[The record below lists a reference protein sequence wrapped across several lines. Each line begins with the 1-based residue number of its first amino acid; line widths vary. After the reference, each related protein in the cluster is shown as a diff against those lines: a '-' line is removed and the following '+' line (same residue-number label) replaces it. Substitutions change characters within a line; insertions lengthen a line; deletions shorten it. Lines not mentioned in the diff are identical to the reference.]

1 MLKVDTM
8 INAIFSTLPFGVC
21 LYWSAIFLRK
31 YRTADPAK
39 RLLTRFML
47 VCTMLYFSHAVYF
60 NRHIPLFS
68 VIESIYA
75 FCTLAVYPLYY
86 LYICR
91 LTDAKPLRLRNY
103 WVLLPALVVSLT
115 SALLYIAMGSERIPF
130 VESCFYKHAL
140 SPGTCQAIAKAQCV
154 RLLLMKIIFAVQLV
168 PVCYFGFKK
177 LTAYNKRVNN
187 FYADTEGKTL
197 TPIRSLLIVFLIMAF
212 LSAIANQIG
221 RDFFIQ
227 EPWLVIIVSVIFSS
241 MIFAVAYVGNKQRF
255 TAEDFLRDEE
265 RVADEDK
272 LAFATKDAASSDAE
286 VPCAK
291 VPGNLEFLLLGQSI
305 CRTIESQQLFRRKGL
320 LITDVARLTG
330 SNRTYISQYLNQE
343 LHISFSDFIN
353 ARRVEY
359 AKSLLTSTAPAYS
372 TFEIIEMSGFTNEVS
387 FYRIFKKHTGTTP
400 KQWSKLNVN

>member
-60 NRHIPLFS
+60 NRHI
-68 VIESIYA
+68 
-75 FCTLAVYPLYY
+75 
-86 LYICR
+86 CR

-115 SALLYIAMGSERIPF
+115 SALLYIIMGTERIPF
-130 VESCFYKHAL
+130 VESCFYKHTL

-272 LAFATKDAASSDAE
+272 LAFATKDAASCDAE
-286 VPCAK
+286 VPGAE

>member
-1 MLKVDTM
+1 
-8 INAIFSTLPFGVC
+8 
-21 LYWSAIFLRK
+21 
-31 YRTADPAK
+31 
-39 RLLTRFML
+39 
-47 VCTMLYFSHAVYF
+47 
-60 NRHIPLFS
+60 
-68 VIESIYA
+68 
-75 FCTLAVYPLYY
+75 
-86 LYICR
+86 
-91 LTDAKPLRLRNY
+91 
-103 WVLLPALVVSLT
+103 
-115 SALLYIAMGSERIPF
+115 
-130 VESCFYKHAL
+130 
-140 SPGTCQAIAKAQCV
+140 
-154 RLLLMKIIFAVQLV
+154 
-168 PVCYFGFKK
+168 
-177 LTAYNKRVNN
+177 
-187 FYADTEGKTL
+187 
-197 TPIRSLLIVFLIMAF
+197 MAF
-212 LSAIANQIG
+212 LSGIANQIG

-265 RVADEDK
+265 RVVDEDK
-272 LAFATKDAASSDAE
+272 LAFATKDAASCDAE
-286 VPCAK
+286 VPGAE